1 MSVFTETTSYNDLS
15 CVRAHDGERRARA
28 NHGHPTPSYAVLDNP
43 FKDGGPMRVDFA
55 KDFSQIQQ
63 TLSPPKLSLPDWGE
77 IPGMGIGTSG
87 AGGGMFGG
95 APAWQSLTPGAAD
108 RTAQKTTKKASA

>member
-1 MSVFTETTSYNDLS
+1 MTGALTDSLRMPEM
-15 CVRAHDGERRARA
+15 
-28 NHGHPTPSYAVLDNP
+28 PKLDNP
-43 FKDGGPMRVDFA
+43 FKDGGPMRVDFV

-63 TLSPPKLSLPDWGE
+63 TLSPPKFSLPDWRE

-87 AGGGMFGG
+87 AGGGGMFGG

-108 RTAQKTTKKASA
+108 KTAQKTTKKASA